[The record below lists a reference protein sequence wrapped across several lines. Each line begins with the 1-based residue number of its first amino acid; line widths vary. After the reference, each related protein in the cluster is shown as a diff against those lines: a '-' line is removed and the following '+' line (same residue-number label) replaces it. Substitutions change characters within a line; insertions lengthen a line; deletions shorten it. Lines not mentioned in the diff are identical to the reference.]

1 MDLKLDSGFKAV
13 FADRRNKELLR
24 KMLNLLLPESERIA
38 EIEEYLDREQ
48 LPDFRGGKETAL
60 DILCRADDGRR
71 FIVEMQ
77 RRGKDAFFERC
88 VYYGS
93 GLYRQRLQEGDSYAR
108 LHPVLVVGI
117 LDYNL
122 VHSDETLWD
131 TDNIVSEYRMTE
143 KRTGEL
149 APPTISCI
157 FAELRRFTKT
167 ERECRSDRDW
177 LFHIFRKGGEPEG
190 LAPDSPKRR

>member
-1 MDLKLDSGFKAV
+1 MVSK
-13 FADRRNKELLR
+13 
-24 KMLNLLLPESERIA
+24 
-38 EIEEYLDREQ
+38 
-48 LPDFRGGKETAL
+48 
-60 DILCRADDGRR
+60 
-71 FIVEMQ
+71 
-77 RRGKDAFFERC
+77 
-88 VYYGS
+88 
-93 GLYRQRLQEGDSYAR
+93 EGDSYAR

-167 ERECRSDRDW
+167 ERECQSDRDW
-177 LFHIFRKGGEPEG
+177 LFHIFRKGGEPES
-190 LAPDSPKRR
+190 LAPELGSGFAAELMKACEVAGFDRKKKLIFEQDMIRDLDRIAEDAYARRVAREEGIAEGEAEGMAKKSREIAANMLAAGLPVSQIAECTGLSEKEVLSLKRN